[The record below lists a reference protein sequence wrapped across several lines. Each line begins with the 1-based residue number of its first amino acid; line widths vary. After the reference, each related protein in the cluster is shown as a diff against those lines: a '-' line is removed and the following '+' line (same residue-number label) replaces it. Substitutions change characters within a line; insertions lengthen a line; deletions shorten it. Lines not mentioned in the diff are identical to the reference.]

1 MYLSNY
7 TYKCYILQRR
17 DQNGIRLHN
26 IIGERLKEARVNKKY
41 TQENLAEKLDVSVAF
56 LSKIERGKSHINL
69 KRLSQLCDILG
80 VSEGYILNGASNT
93 SQEYLSLEF
102 NSILENVSPQKQ
114 KLIYKIAKVIAE
126 E

>member
-1 MYLSNY
+1 MALDY
-7 TYKCYILQRR
+7 
-17 DQNGIRLHN
+17 N

-93 SQEYLSLEF
+93 SQEEYLSLEF

>member
-17 DQNGIRLHN
+17 DQNGIRLH